1 MRPDEPQS
9 LPSALPSSQPTQ
21 APTDSSIP
29 SSHQEAAANVVRGQ
43 VDTALAQVASE
54 QEQASPYDRTH
65 TENVQPTAEHWK
77 QYHSAW
83 QDYYQQYYER
93 YYAGHLHQAHQALAQ
108 ASTPQTD
115 QDKQQII
122 ASNQPDTISQDE
134 ALLDLRNRLV
144 GNVQGAAKKVR
155 KSRHFVPIA
164 SAVCV
169 MLLFAFLQYNQIL
182 MATVNAYISPGSID
196 PQNIIV
202 DPTTSTNVDPAS
214 TQVII
219 PKINVDVPVDYN
231 ATPDHDSQMAA
242 MKNGLAYFGIPGA
255 DSKPGQIG
263 NTPIAGHSSNDVLE
277 SGNYKFIFA
286 QLDKVEKGDTIYAN
300 YKGTRYTYTVTSKTI
315 VLPTEVNKL
324 VYATDKPLITLITCT
339 PLGTAQKRLL
349 VTGEQ
354 VSPSPTKATQA
365 PADSGQNSGSS
376 VSIPGSAPTLF
387 ERILGQR

>member
-9 LPSALPSSQPTQ
+9 LPAATPSSPLYE

-29 SSHQEAAANVVRGQ
+29 QSHQQAASNVIRGQ
-43 VDTALAQVASE
+43 VDAALAQVSAS
-54 QEQASPYDRTH
+54 QEQSNPYKRTH
-65 TENVQPTAEHWK
+65 AENVQPTTEHWK

-108 ASTPQTD
+108 ASVPQTD
-115 QDKQQII
+115 HDKQQII
-122 ASNQPDTISQDE
+122 ASNQPDTISHDE
-134 ALLDLRNRLV
+134 ALFDLRNRLI
-144 GNVQGAAKKVR
+144 GNVQVAAKKAR
-155 KSRHFVPIA
+155 KSRHFIPIA

-182 MATVNAYISPGSID
+182 IANVNAYISPGSID

-202 DPTTSTNVDPAS
+202 DPTTSTKVDPAS
-214 TQVII
+214 TQLII

-231 ATPDHDSQMAA
+231 AKSDHNSQMAS

-286 QLDKVEKGDTIYAN
+286 QLDKVQKGDVVYAN
-300 YKGTRYTYTVTSKTI
+300 YKGTRYTYTVTSKI
-315 VLPTEVNKL
+315 VVLPKEVSKL
-324 VYATDKPLITLITCT
+324 VYQTDKPLITLITCT

-349 VTGEQ
+349 VTAEQ
-354 VSPSPTKATQA
+354 VSPSPAKAIQA
-365 PADSGQNSGSS
+365 PADSGKDSGSS

-387 ERILGQR
+387 ERIFGQR

>member
-9 LPSALPSSQPTQ
+9 LPSTMPPSQSSVTPANSS
-21 APTDSSIP
+21 APQ
-29 SSHQEAAANVVRGQ
+29 SHQEAAANVVRGQ
-43 VDTALAQVASE
+43 VDATYTQMSAE
-54 QEQASPYDRTH
+54 QEQSNPYQRTH
-65 TENVQPTAEHWK
+65 SENVQPTAEHWK

-108 ASTPQTD
+108 ATVPQTE
-115 QDKQQII
+115 QDKQQIV

-134 ALLDLRNRLV
+134 ALYDLRNRLV
-144 GNVQGAAKKVR
+144 GNVQVAAKKAR
-155 KSRHFVPIA
+155 KSRHFVPITA
-164 SAVCV
+164 AVCV

-182 MATVNAYISPGSID
+182 IATVNAYISPGNID

-202 DPTTSTNVDPAS
+202 DPTTSTSVDPAS
-214 TQVII
+214 TQLVI

-231 ATPDHDSQMAA
+231 ATPDHDSQMAS

-263 NTPIAGHSSNDVLE
+263 NTPVAGHSSNDVLE

-286 QLDKVEKGDTIYAN
+286 QLDKVQKGDTVYAN
-300 YKGTRYTYTVTSKTI
+300 YKGTRYTYTVTDKLV

-324 VYATDKPLITLITCT
+324 VYPTDKPILTLITCT

-349 VTGEQ
+349 VVAEQ
-354 VSPSPTKATQA
+354 VSPSPAKAIEA
-365 PADSGQNSGSS
+365 PADSGKDSGSS

-387 ERILGQR
+387 ERIFGQR